1 MMVFTAN
8 LFDRGFTSMICYT
21 RILHMDFSGQ
31 GLQSQHADFISRDQL
46 FPVDEME
53 LFSRSRASETKVS
66 RL

>member
-1 MMVFTAN
+1 
-8 LFDRGFTSMICYT
+8 
-21 RILHMDFSGQ
+21 MDFSGQ

-66 RL
+66 RLWQDIAQVKSRKFHQVFLILI